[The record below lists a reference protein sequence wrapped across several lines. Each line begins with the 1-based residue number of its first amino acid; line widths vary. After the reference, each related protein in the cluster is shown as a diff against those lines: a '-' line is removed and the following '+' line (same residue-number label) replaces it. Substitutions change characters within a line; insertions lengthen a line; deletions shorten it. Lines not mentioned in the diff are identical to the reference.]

1 MEAEVLVRSQQRKL
15 WGNLSEAHLQVVC
28 PSASERGVGSPNAIP
43 LLGSTIL
50 LLLSV
55 LLLDIGLTEETFRI
69 GTGIGIRAT
78 EVTLSAHRGDALEAH
93 PEEGALQGT
102 TGGEGALLGV
112 QMGTV
117 DD

>member
-15 WGNLSEAHLQVVC
+15 WGNLPEAHLQVVC

-69 GTGIGIRAT
+69 GTGIGNLIYTYIQQRT
-78 EVTLSAHRGDALEAH
+78 IALRIVLKPH
-93 PEEGALQGT
+93 F
-102 TGGEGALLGV
+102 V
-112 QMGTV
+112 
-117 DD
+117 